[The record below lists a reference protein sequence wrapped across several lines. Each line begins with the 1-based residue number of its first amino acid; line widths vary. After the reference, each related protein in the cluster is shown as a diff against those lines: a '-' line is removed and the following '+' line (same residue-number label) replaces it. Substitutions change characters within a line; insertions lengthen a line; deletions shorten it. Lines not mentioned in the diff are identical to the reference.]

1 MSLVVWLGEAL
12 LILTVVLAVWNR
24 IQERGRHHG
33 RIAAMAAALAVGLH
47 GLAAGPVTG
56 TGLLGAIGVAA
67 LFVHAYLLLTLLGE
81 VRRVPEPLTALAV
94 VGAGGAVAVLFVE
107 GMIVETMV
115 TAATAGYLAVASAA
129 VAYGMRLEMRDTGGV
144 TAGRSRLIALGAA
157 AFAVAFAA
165 AGVRDL
171 WGAMAWAADP
181 AFQLLALGGAA
192 AYLTGFA
199 PPGWLADAWRLSEV
213 GGFLSEVSRIRPEE
227 RPTDLFDELCDAAV
241 RGVAGE
247 AAYVAVPDADD
258 ATLHLQEGA
267 GPSATFEDREGAVG
281 RAWFRQHAVLETAAA
296 GMEADERDLVE
307 RIGAGALIAVPVS
320 STERRRGVLVVLLD
334 RVPLFPDAD
343 LQLLEEICRQAA
355 RALDNIEYSRDQ
367 ERLVEKLRRT
377 NEELLASRARIKESE
392 ERFRAVAE
400 TAADAV
406 IVADGDG
413 RIVQFNRAAEEIFGH
428 ASDDVVGEPLTVLMP
443 ERYREDHVHGLERFM
458 ETGKAQVVGR
468 TVEMEG
474 LRADGSEFPCELS
487 VSTWEAGGGTYFAGI
502 LRDVTDQKEAERE
515 LREHR
520 EHLQELVEAR
530 TRELKEAN
538 AQLKREV
545 QERIDVETELRR
557 HRERLEELVD
567 ERTSELQEANE
578 RLQEE
583 IEERERFEE
592 ELERRNRELEDFAYV
607 VSHDLKE
614 PLRGIRN
621 LSEWIE
627 EDLDED
633 LPAETREN
641 LELLRNRVRRMGEM
655 IDSILEYSRVGRVAA
670 EPEEVD
676 VGALLDDVVDLID
689 PPEGFEVVV
698 DEMPTIVADRIRLQR
713 VFQNLVANA
722 VDHHDRDE
730 GEIRVRATR
739 RDGHVRF
746 SVEDDGPGIPPDRR
760 KEVFRIFRTLRPKDE
775 HETTGVGLTLVK
787 KIVETHGGEIE
798 IGSPSGRG
806 TRFEFTWPTTPRD
819 ADGGDGASG

>member
-12 LILTVVLAVWNR
+12 LVLTVLLAVWNWF
-24 IQERGRHHG
+24 QERSRHPG
-33 RIAAMAAALAVGLH
+33 KIAAMAAALAVGLH
-47 GLAAGPVTG
+47 GLAAGPVT
-56 TGLLGAIGVAA
+56 AIGRFGAVAVGA
-67 LFVHAYLLLTLLGE
+67 LFLHAYLLLTLLGE
-81 VRRVPEPLTALAV
+81 VRDVPQPLVALAV
-94 VGAGGAVAVLFVE
+94 VGAGGAVVVPFVD

-115 TAATAGYLAVASAA
+115 IAATAGYLAVASAA

-157 AFAVAFAA
+157 AFAVAFVAV
-165 AGVRDL
+165 GVRDL
-171 WGAMAWAADP
+171 WASMAWAADP

-199 PPGWLADAWRLSEV
+199 PPGWLADAWRLSEI

-247 AAYVAVPDADD
+247 AAFVAVPGPDD

-267 GPSATFEDREGAVG
+267 DASATFEDRQGVVG
-281 RAWFRQHAVLETAAA
+281 RAWFRQRAVLETDPDE
-296 GMEADERDLVE
+296 MEAAERDLLD
-307 RIGAGALIAVPVS
+307 RFDAGAIIAVPVS

-334 RVPLFPDAD
+334 RVPLFPAAD
-343 LQLLEEICRQAA
+343 LQLLEEIGRQAA

-377 NEELLASRARIKESE
+377 NEELMASRARIKESE
-392 ERFRAVAE
+392 ERFRAITE

-413 RIVQFNRAAEEIFGH
+413 RIVQFNPAAEEIFGH
-428 ASDDVVGEPLTVLMP
+428 PRSEVLGEPLSVLMP
-443 ERYREDHVHGLERFM
+443 ERYRDDHVAGLDRFL
-458 ETGKAQVVGR
+458 ETGEAHVIGT

-487 VSTWEAGGGTYFAGI
+487 ISSWEAGGEPYFAGI
-502 LRDVTDQKEAERE
+502 VRDVTERKQAERD

-520 EHLQELVEAR
+520 ERLKELVEER
-530 TRELKEAN
+530 TRELEEAN

-545 QERIDVETELRR
+545 QERIDVESELRK
-557 HRERLEELVD
+557 HRERLEELVE
-567 ERTSELQEANE
+567 ERTSELEAANE

-621 LSEWIE
+621 LSSWIE
-627 EDLDED
+627 EDLGDD
-633 LPAETREN
+633 LPEETREN
-641 LELLRNRVRRMGEM
+641 LELLRNRVRRMGDM

-676 VGALLDDVVDLID
+676 VAVLLDQVVDLID

-698 DEMPTIVADRIRLQR
+698 GEMPTIVADRIRLQR

-722 VDHHDRDE
+722 IDHHDRDH
-730 GEIRVRATR
+730 GKIRVRASR
-739 RDGHVRF
+739 RDGRVRF
-746 SVEDDGPGIPPDRR
+746 SVEDDGPGIPPERQS
-760 KEVFRIFRTLRPKDE
+760 EVFRIFQTLRPKDE

-798 IGSPSGRG
+798 IASGSGRG
-806 TRFEFTWPTTPRD
+806 TRFEFTWPTTPQD
-819 ADGGDGASG
+819 ADGGGDGSG